1 MPERKTCFTF
11 ELDERQQEAFLAL
24 LASGNY
30 RPKQVPYSLGCEACA
45 GRVAYAL
52 IGLYF
57 GTRAFIRHHA
67 TR

>member
-1 MPERKTCFTF
+1 MSTKRTPGRIPDAPFH
-11 ELDERQQEAFLAL
+11 
-24 LASGNY
+24 
-30 RPKQVPYSLGCEACA
+30 A

>member
-1 MPERKTCFTF
+1 MDARFS
-11 ELDERQQEAFLAL
+11 R
-24 LASGNY
+24 
-30 RPKQVPYSLGCEACA
+30 CA
-45 GRVAYAL
+45 TTTRLQSVRRRVAYAL